1 LNTYIYVKIVHFSDF
16 AQVPIPE
23 NNELN
28 AWIIPA
34 EEERTSM
41 KALHIVQPDGP
52 SFKVTDGNLVE
63 WEGFRFRVGFTSKEG
78 IVLHTVT
85 YMDRLSSP
93 LRSAD
98 GEVAGGIRKR
108 IVNEDYIT
116 RPIAYR
122 LSVAEMVVPY
132 GDPAHPH
139 YQKVLACI
147 FVSGNILFA
156 SN

>member
-1 LNTYIYVKIVHFSDF
+1 
-16 AQVPIPE
+16 
-23 NNELN
+23 
-28 AWIIPA
+28 
-34 EEERTSM
+34 M

-139 YQKVLACI
+139 YQKV
-147 FVSGNILFA
+147 
-156 SN
+156 